1 MVAKAMKAIEQAW
14 PPAAIGLAVALN
26 GVWIAAIGYAI
37 YRFF

>member
-1 MVAKAMKAIEQAW
+1 MVAKAMKAIGTAW

-26 GVWIAAIGYAI
+26 GLWIVVIAYAI